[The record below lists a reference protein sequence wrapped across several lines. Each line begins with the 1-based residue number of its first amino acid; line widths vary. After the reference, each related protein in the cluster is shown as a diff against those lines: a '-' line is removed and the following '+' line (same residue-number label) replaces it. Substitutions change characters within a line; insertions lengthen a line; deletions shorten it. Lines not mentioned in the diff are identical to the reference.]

1 MSIELH
7 SDVAAV
13 NLINVINNGGRGD
26 QRYRLKVVELRT
38 NQIGNMA
45 DDSDGIVKTYKVTF
59 AGKTFYVNEAGR
71 DDGYEVLT
79 STCDYAI
86 EPTTGTMIRKVDLLA
101 AVNWIVVSVMTEIDR
116 RDNGDE

>member
-1 MSIELH
+1 MSIELN

-26 QRYRLKVVELRT
+26 QRYRLKVVEV
-38 NQIGNMA
+38 GNMSDLG
-45 DDSDGIVKTYKVTF
+45 DDFVKTYKVTF
-59 AGKTFYVNEAGR
+59 AGTTFYVNELGN